1 MANEN
6 ILPELLTIKNNIYGH
21 EIRMAIHD
29 ALQKL
34 ANSIQLEPIPISET
48 DYNNLP
54 DSAKTDTTKIY
65 FVHDDDDATAAIG
78 IAYGGTIFSSGGGS
92 TAVMAISQPV
102 YGFLTEVS
110 Q

>member
-1 MANEN
+1 MANESIN
-6 ILPELLTIKNNIYGH
+6 FELLTIKNNIYGH

-34 ANSIQLEPIPISET
+34 ANSIQLEPIPISKTE
-48 DYNNLP
+48 YNNLP
-54 DSAKTDTTKIY
+54 YSAKSDASKIY
-65 FVHDDDDATAAIG
+65 FIHDDDNAAAIG
-78 IAYGGTIFSSGGGS
+78 IAYRGTIFSSGGGS

-110 Q
+110 S

>member
-1 MANEN
+1 MANESIN
-6 ILPELLTIKNNIYGH
+6 FELLTIKNNIYGH

-34 ANSIQLEPIPISET
+34 ANSIQLTPVQISET
-48 DYNNLP
+48 EYNNLP
-54 DSAKTDTTKIY
+54 DSDKTDVSKIY
-65 FVHDDDDATAAIG
+65 FIHDDDATAAIG

-92 TAVMAISQPV
+92 TAAMAISQPV

-110 Q
+110 

>member
-1 MANEN
+1 MANES
-6 ILPELLTIKNNIYGH
+6 IDFELSTIKNNIYGH

-29 ALQKL
+29 ALKKL
-34 ANSIQLEPIPISET
+34 STSIQLTPVPISET

-54 DSAKTDTTKIY
+54 DSAKSDTTKIY

-110 Q
+110 S